1 MNYKIKYKLYKNDKL
16 IKQQT
21 ILVKNTTNEYYAKG
35 KLEMHLH
42 KHHDFDTIKFVN
54 VEESDTFDDDMFEQS
69 PFLQIGRGGQ

>member
-1 MNYKIKYKLYKNDKL
+1 MNYKIKYKIFKNDKL

-42 KHHDFDTIKFVN
+42 KHHDFDTIKFGKTE
-54 VEESDTFDDDMFEQS
+54 VEESDILDDTMFEQ
-69 PFLQIGRGGQ
+69 LKKTMGL